1 MDKQEFEDMY
11 EGIEL
16 RWKFKIEIVFQK
28 YTKRSFELIFDVRHR
43 EKVKESYLPYVLERF
58 EAIKNETKF
67 VKLHTLKE
75 DKYQIGWDAINF
87 EHYATFDTLAMEP
100 EMKKMILEDLDRFV
114 EGKEFFQRVG
124 RAWKRGYLLYGPP
137 GTGKSSLIAA
147 MANYL
152 KFDVYD
158 LQLSH
163 LKSDMQLRQVLVATN
178 NKSILVVED
187 IDCSSELKD
196 RNYQPSKAKKKSE
209 KQDSDDDQAPVV
221 SICICIFHVLY
232 LA

>member
-16 RWKFKIEIVFQK
+16 RWKFKIEIVLQK
-28 YTKRSFELIFDVRHR
+28 YTKRFFELIFDVRHR

-196 RNYQPSKAKKKSE
+196 RKNQPSKAKKNSE

-221 SICICIFHVLY
+221 SIYICIFHVLY
-232 LA
+232 